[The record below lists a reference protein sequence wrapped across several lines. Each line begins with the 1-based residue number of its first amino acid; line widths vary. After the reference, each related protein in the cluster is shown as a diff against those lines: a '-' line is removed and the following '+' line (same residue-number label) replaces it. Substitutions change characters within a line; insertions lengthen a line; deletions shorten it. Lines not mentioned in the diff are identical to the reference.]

1 MIDVNL
7 KKELLAQVE
16 RLPSELQRRVVDFA
30 TGLAQSSPKGTPGKE
45 LLRFAGTIASADA
58 KAMTD
63 AIESGCEQVDRDAW

>member
-30 TGLAQSSPKGTPGKE
+30 TEARAVEPQGHAGKGTPSICRHDCRG
-45 LLRFAGTIASADA
+45 
-58 KAMTD
+58 
-63 AIESGCEQVDRDAW
+63 GCEGDDGRGRIGMRTG